1 MGDKQQPTFDF
12 SKLNFDLSGGGAGG
26 FNLQGALQGLQSQ
39 LGALGMIGADSG
51 YFKTLPKAVQ
61 RRVRALRNLD
71 REYEKIEE
79 EFEKELKALELKYHK
94 EHFAPL
100 YKKRADIVV
109 GKYEPS
115 EEEAKEEDEDEE
127 EEETE
132 PKIQEIKEEKK
143 DEEVKEETEEEK
155 NIVGVP
161 EFWLTALKHH
171 EMLDSAI
178 TEKDEEALKYLVDIT
193 QDPVEEEQG
202 SFTLKFHFKEN
213 PYFTNEVISKTYH
226 LEGDGEEG
234 DEVVCESVD
243 STQINWKEG
252 QDLTQGVKKGFGPE
266 GSFFNFFA
274 PPEVQQGKKASP
286 KIVSMM
292 ELDFEMAVSLKE
304 EIIKHAVHWFTGDAS
319 VDGFGGDEDDDEDGE
334 FGGEGDEGD
343 EDDDEEDDEDGEFAP
358 PEGGAKPECKQQ

>member
-1 MGDKQQPTFDF
+1 MQ
-12 SKLNFDLSGGGAGG
+12 
-26 FNLQGALQGLQSQ
+26 
-39 LGALGMIGADSG
+39 
-51 YFKTLPKAVQ
+51 
-61 RRVRALRNLD
+61 

-109 GKYEPS
+109 GKYEPT
-115 EEEAKEEDEDEE
+115 EEESKEEDEEE

-319 VDGFGGDEDDDEDGE
+319 VDGFGGDDEDDDEDGE
-334 FGGEGDEGD
+334 VRTSTFRPLAHVALTDLSSSS
-343 EDDDEEDDEDGEFAP
+343 FSRSLAVRAMKVMRTTTRRTMRMVSSPRPRVAP
-358 PEGGAKPECKQQ
+358 SPSASSSREQLLCRPLHHFSRFCLVHLLPSLRAALKNTT

>member
-51 YFKTLPKAVQ
+51 YFQTLPKAVQ

-94 EHFAPL
+94 EQFTPL
-100 YKKRADIVV
+100 YQKRAAIIN
-109 GKYEPS
+109 GKVEPTD
-115 EEEAKEEDEDEE
+115 EEAKEESDDEE
-127 EEETE
+127 EDAE

-155 NIVGVP
+155 NVVGVP

-178 TEKDEEALKYLVDIT
+178 SEKDEEALKYLTDIT
-193 QDPVEEEQG
+193 QDPVEEEAG
-202 SFTLKFHFKEN
+202 SFTLKFHFREN
-213 PYFTNEVISKTYH
+213 PFFTNEVISKTYH
-226 LEGDGEEG
+226 LDGDGEEG

-252 QDLTQGVKKGFGPE
+252 QDLTQGVKKSFGPG

-274 PPEVQQGKKASP
+274 PPEVKQGKQPSP
-286 KIVSMM
+286 QIVSMM

-319 VDGFGGDEDDDEDGE
+319 VDGFGGDDGEEDDEDGE
-334 FGGEGDEGD
+334 FGGEGDED
-343 EDDDEEDDEDGEFAP
+343 DDDDEEDGEFAP
-358 PEGGAKPECKQQ
+358 PEGGEGKPECKQQ